1 MASRG
6 CCCCSPRSPPS
17 HSGLK
22 IEKSCTAFS
31 RKNIYCYFH
40 FITVIYLWKH
50 SVKTKQKFFLVK
62 IVFGERIWLT
72 VYLCQKY
79 FSGSWWQPRFV
90 QTKPSVEQFGLVSI
104 ATRLW
109 SSVETFFPVW
119 RKPNRVRD
127 RKKTG
132 NLWGLK
138 MQPQKLNF
146 SFVRLLSQ

>member
-6 CCCCSPRSPPS
+6 CCCCSSRSPPS

-22 IEKSCTAFS
+22 IGNHALRFHG
-31 RKNIYCYFH
+31 KNIYCNF
-40 FITVIYLWKH
+40 YL
-50 SVKTKQKFFLVK
+50 TKQKKIFSWKLFLR
-62 IVFGERIWLT
+62 GELWLT